1 MFRGVRDAVLV
12 LVYDEVVAVVLVV
25 VVDGAASPQPAAR
38 SPQLATRNPQPAP
51 LTKVPTEKFPKNY
64 DGVSPQA
71 RRSSPFATACPDLE
85 ISPVISDGA
94 SRRDSH
100 ERLEVFRGTSYNS

>member
-38 SPQLATRNPQPAP
+38 SPQPAARNSQPAAR
-51 LTKVPTEKFPKNY
+51 TANEST
-64 DGVSPQA
+64 DGEIPQK
-71 RRSSPFATACPDLE
+71 L
-85 ISPVISDGA
+85 
-94 SRRDSH
+94 
-100 ERLEVFRGTSYNS
+100 